1 MRMFRTAFL
10 YGSIAFALL
19 LVASPVFPALRAQA
33 QAVSC
38 DTPAE
43 KAACQA
49 QYNELQDEIAQQQ
62 QIIDQTRAQEKSLTG
77 DVTALNAKIAQA
89 QAQIAAKNL
98 TISKLESQIN
108 QKAATI
114 TTLTSKINA
123 GKASLAS
130 MLRQQSELD
139 DYSAVEVALSADDV
153 SGFFADADAFESV
166 QRDMQSLFTGIRKTQ
181 AQTEQEKEALAAQQ
195 NQQLDAKKVVETQK
209 QQIATDKTQ
218 KQQLLAVAQQSEA
231 QQAAVLAANQ
241 AKAAAIKAA
250 LFPLRDAAS
259 IQFGDALAFAKIA
272 QSKTG
277 VDPAFILAILTQESN
292 LGQNVGQ
299 CYMTDDATGNGK
311 GKNTGTPFTGVMSP
325 TRDVPPFLA
334 LAAQLGFDPHAQVVS
349 CPIASVGGWGG
360 AMGPSQFIPSTW
372 AAYASR
378 IASATGDS
386 PANPWDPKDA
396 IMATALYMADLG
408 AGGGGY
414 TAEQTAAAKYYA
426 GGGWAGSAGQ
436 SYGNQ
441 VMAKVAAIQQNID
454 FLADN
459 S

>member
-1 MRMFRTAFL
+1 MRMFSKALF
-10 YGSIAFALL
+10 YSGVAFALL
-19 LVASPVFPALRAQA
+19 LVASPAFPALRAQA
-33 QAVSC
+33 QSISC
-38 DTPAE
+38 DTPAQ
-43 KAACQA
+43 KAVCQA
-49 QYNELQDEIAQQQ
+49 QYDQLQQEIVQQQ
-62 QIIDQTRAQEKSLTG
+62 QIIDQTRQQEKSISG

-89 QAQIAAKNL
+89 QAQIKAKNL
-98 TISKLESQIN
+98 AITGLSSQIN

-114 TTLTSKINA
+114 TTLTQKINA

-139 DYSAVEVALSADDV
+139 DYSAVEVALSSDDV
-153 SGFFADADAFESV
+153 SGFFADADAFTSV
-166 QRDMQSLFTGIRKTQ
+166 QRDMQSLFTGIRATQ
-181 AQTEQEKEALAAQQ
+181 TQTEKEKDALATQQ
-195 NQQLDAKKVVETQK
+195 NQQLDAKKVVEQQQ
-209 QQIATDKTQ
+209 QQIASDKTQ
-218 KQQLLAVAQQSEA
+218 KQQLLAATQLSEA
-231 QQAAVLAANQ
+231 QQQAVLAANQ

-250 LFPLRDAAS
+250 LFPLRDAGA
-259 IQFGDALAFAKIA
+259 ITFGDALTYAKLA
-272 QSKTG
+272 QTKTG

-299 CYMTDDATGNGK
+299 CYMTDNATGNGK
-311 GKNTGTPFTGVMSP
+311 GKNTGTPFAGVMNP

-334 LAAQLGFDPHAQVVS
+334 LATSLGFDPHTQVVS
-349 CPIASVGGWGG
+349 CPIKSVGGWGG

-378 IASATGDS
+378 IASASGDS
-386 PANPWDPKDA
+386 PANPWNAKDA
-396 IMATALYMADLG
+396 VMATALYMADLG

-436 SYGNQ
+436 SYGTQ

-454 FLADN
+454 FLANN